1 MTKLQVYGMKIGE
14 KGGGVVKAFA
24 CCRDD
29 PLSYPESDNKRE
41 FVVCPR
47 PSSGRFFL
55 LWVIQTYTKRNMIDV
70 F

>member
-14 KGGGVVKAFA
+14 EGGGVLKAFA

-47 PSSGRFFL
+47 PSSGRFFFGN
-55 LWVIQTYTKRNMIDV
+55 TDV
-70 F
+70 HQN